1 LQEGVVVEAF
11 ARNLEPSQFSRRYPG
26 LRLFVSWLWVGLPL
40 GWGVWQ
46 TAIKSLPL
54 FDSFLRN
61 VKP

>member
-1 LQEGVVVEAF
+1 LKEGVVVEPSS
-11 ARNLEPSQFSRRYPG
+11 RNLEPSRSSRGYPW
-26 LRLFVSWLWVGLPL
+26 LRLLISWLWVGLPL

-61 VKP
+61 VKL

>member
-1 LQEGVVVEAF
+1 VVETS
-11 ARNLEPSQFSRRYPG
+11 ARSLEASQHGRGYP
-26 LRLFVSWLWVGLPL
+26 LLWLLMSWLWVGLPL

-46 TAIKSLPL
+46 TTIKSLPL

>member
-1 LQEGVVVEAF
+1 VVETS
-11 ARNLEPSQFSRRYPG
+11 ARNLEPSQYVRGYP
-26 LRLFVSWLWVGLPL
+26 LLWLLVSWLWVGLPL

-61 VKP
+61 LKP

>member
-1 LQEGVVVEAF
+1 VVETS
-11 ARNLEPSQFSRRYPG
+11 ARNLEPSQHVRGYPL
-26 LRLFVSWLWVGLPL
+26 LRLLMSWLWVGLPL

-61 VKP
+61 LKP